1 LSVLKFKNKAA
12 FANSKRMNFKNMDG
26 RSYIIRNYSAND
38 FEKYVQLHVEFEQ
51 LEPSGRFISAQGLSD
66 ILGRPNFAPETDL
79 LVAELNG
86 NLVGCLSVTL
96 EPGIQRALLD
106 GLVHP
111 LHRHKG
117 IATELF
123 TSGLQRISKSGIA
136 SAQVSVSETNASA
149 IGLLKHLRFTFIR
162 HFFEMRLDINSVRLP
177 TVRQGA
183 MNSRRLMQ
191 GEENLLTEIQNRCF
205 ADSWGFNPNTE
216 EEIAYRLNMHGR
228 SPGDVILTYMNDKPV
243 GYCWIIINTEE
254 NAKRKK
260 SKGLIHM
267 LGVDPDYR
275 QQEIGRAILLHGL
288 DDLKARGV
296 DVVELTV
303 DSENPAAC
311 ALYESVGF
319 EVFARLEWYEKTVR

>member
-1 LSVLKFKNKAA
+1 
-12 FANSKRMNFKNMDG
+12 MGFKNMAG
-26 RSYIIRNYSAND
+26 RSYNIRNYSSND
-38 FEKYVQLHVEFEQ
+38 FDGYVQLHVESEQ
-51 LEPSGRFISAQGLSD
+51 LEPSGRFISARGLSD
-66 ILGRPNFAPETDL
+66 ILARPNFTPETDL
-79 LVAELNG
+79 LVAESSG
-86 NLVGCLSVTL
+86 NLVGCLSVTF
-96 EPGIQRALLD
+96 EPGIQRVLLD

-123 TSGLQRISKSGIA
+123 SGGLQRIRKSSIT
-136 SAQVSVSETNASA
+136 SVQVSVLETNDSA
-149 IGLLKHLRFTFIR
+149 KGLLNHLGFTFIR
-162 HFFEMRLDINSVRLP
+162 TFFEMRLDINNVQLP
-177 TVRQGA
+177 TARQGA
-183 MNSRRLMQ
+183 TNSRMLEH
-191 GEENLLTEIQNRCF
+191 GEEKLLTEIQNRCF

-228 SPGDVILTYMNDKPV
+228 SPEDVILTYMDDRPI
-243 GYCWIIINTEE
+243 GYCWIIINAEE
-254 NAKRKK
+254 NVKRKN

-275 QQEIGRAILLHGL
+275 QQEIGRAILLNGL

-319 EVFARLEWYEKTVR
+319 EIYARLEWYEKTVI